1 MAKSILDTR
10 KGICFLCGQYGM
22 TETHH
27 IFGGPNRRLSDEDG
41 LVVHLCP
48 YCHNIPPNGV
58 HFDAQAMKRLRQVG
72 QKAYENRLVKYE
84 GYPEFEARV
93 AFMKRYGKN
102 WLD

>member
-1 MAKSILDTR
+1 MSKSILDTR

-27 IFGGPNRRLSDEDG
+27 IFGAANRRLSDEDG
-41 LVVHLCP
+41 LVVYLCP

-72 QKAYENRLVKYE
+72 QKAYEDKMAQNGLNKA
-84 GYPEFEARV
+84 EARE
-93 AFMKRYGKN
+93 AFMQRYGKN
-102 WLD
+102 YL

>member
-1 MAKSILDTR
+1 MSKSILDTQ
-10 KGICFLCGQYGM
+10 KGKCFLCGQYGI
-22 TETHH
+22 TEAHH

-41 LVVHLCP
+41 LVVYLCP
-48 YCHNIPPNGV
+48 YCHNIPPRGV

-102 WLD
+102 YL